1 MATLEDID
9 AFFDALVDGGEEQ
22 SSADAAASPEHNT
35 KADGDAAD
43 SVESALEES
52 VRASSKDPDGNFV
65 AQEVPN
71 RRETP
76 ALTNDLS
83 FCAEEGTAGT
93 HPSSRVGLHTAGSG
107 GTGSLSAAQT
117 DEQLVC
123 PPVPT
128 SSSAPASSGGTTASA
143 GVYVHGVNTV
153 RHQETGVQPLLS
165 LLPTLAG
172 SASRGEDDA
181 SLEAPSFPAK
191 CARDRERS
199 RSPTTSGRGGGT
211 TALVPALPV
220 CPPSAAEPGKPSEA
234 PSHHST
240 TGPFL
245 SSAPSL
251 ASSSLASSSHL
262 TSSPSLPS
270 PAPLPALCSSSH
282 PSSLSSSPQSFPSSL
297 SSSVHPPGLPAVSA
311 AAAPS
316 VGSSQPQAPGP
327 QHPVSVSASLE
338 LPSVRHSAT
347 PSPPFP
353 LHDRAFPGISGAPQ
367 FLLQNSI
374 ACVTDK
380 PRMSSSPPEYFVDP
394 PLHSASA
401 GDSVQ
406 EEMAFCAETVS
417 RLIEAK
423 LLENDQ
429 MLFAVHENL
438 ASGRYDEAVCFF
450 ERLQQNLFFL
460 AMLADQQPAPSRQ
473 PAFAKDTAEE
483 VSQVEQRFRGNA
495 DFWSHEELQ
504 RLHHALRTPN
514 LDLRQ
519 LSAAVCTKTPQQ
531 IFVYL
536 TKVVDR
542 HVKAPPPPPKP
553 APKKEN
559 EEASE
564 PPRSGPVHTPGA
576 TVETTGARPES
587 GRPTASGLVPLPACA
602 AVPSIAT
609 PPPAALGSSAAPSGS
624 CPVPSMPPAS
634 AVRPP
639 GGPGQLSSEKP
650 EQPCPVASLA
660 GFPDHSKAP
669 SSRVDPAFQALQ
681 AFSHGPPSGVRTPRD
696 GGDALSALKQPLAAQ
711 KTADMQFSGA
721 SAVYP
726 SSAALAP
733 PPLAP
738 PHSSGALPPLDN
750 ASLLS
755 ASPSSHASL
764 PPASL
769 PGVLAGVPQP
779 SQRTAQGHAPPLG
792 VLTEQAAQ
800 AGSLSQRLGQTHGN
814 FSPVTHAAFSGA
826 AVSGPY
832 QSR

>member
-22 SSADAAASPEHNT
+22 SSADAAASPESKSKT
-35 KADGDAAD
+35 EGDAAD
-43 SVESALEES
+43 SVESALEAT
-52 VRASSKDPDGNFV
+52 VRESSKDPDGNFV
-65 AQEVPN
+65 AQEAPN

-76 ALTNDLS
+76 VLTNDLS
-83 FCAEEGTAGT
+83 FCAEEGTAGV
-93 HPSSRVGLHTAGSG
+93 HPSSPLGLHTAGSEDAAR
-107 GTGSLSAAQT
+107 LNAAQT

-128 SSSAPASSGGTTASA
+128 SLSAPASSGGSTASV

-153 RHQETGVQPLLS
+153 RHPETGVQPVVS
-165 LLPTLAG
+165 LVPTLAG
-172 SASRGEDDA
+172 SASRGEGDA
-181 SLEAPSFPAK
+181 SLGAPSLPAK
-191 CARDRERS
+191 RATDKEQP
-199 RSPTTSGRGGGT
+199 RSPTSGRGGT
-211 TALVPALPV
+211 TALVPAPPV
-220 CPPSAAEPGKPSEA
+220 CPASAAEPGKPSEA
-234 PSHHST
+234 PSHHT
-240 TGPFL
+240 PTGPFL

-251 ASSSLASSSHL
+251 SSSSLASSSHL

-270 PAPLPALCSSSH
+270 PAHLPALCSSTH
-282 PSSLSSSPQSFPSSL
+282 PSSLSSSPQSSSL
-297 SSSVHPPGLPAVSA
+297 SSAVHPQGVPGVSA
-311 AAAPS
+311 VAAPS
-316 VGSSQPQAPGP
+316 FRSSQPQAPGP
-327 QHPVSVSASLE
+327 QHPASVSASLE
-338 LPSVRHSAT
+338 LPSVPHSAT

-367 FLLQNSI
+367 FLLQNST
-374 ACVTDK
+374 ACAKDI
-380 PRMSSSPPEYFVDP
+380 PRMSASPPEYFVDP
-394 PLHSASA
+394 PLHSAS

-473 PAFAKDTAEE
+473 AAFAKDTAEE
-483 VSQVEQRFRGNA
+483 VSQVEQRFRSNT

-542 HVKAPPPPPKP
+542 HVKAPPHPPKP

-559 EEASE
+559 EEASP

-576 TVETTGARPES
+576 ALETTGAPPQS
-587 GRPTASGLVPLPACA
+587 GRPPASGLAPLQACA
-602 AVPSIAT
+602 AVPSTAT
-609 PPPAALGSSAAPSGS
+609 PPTAALNSSAAPSGS
-624 CPVPSMPPAS
+624 CPVPRMPPAS

-639 GGPGQLSSEKP
+639 GGPGQLSSETPP
-650 EQPCPVASLA
+650 EQPCPVAFLP
-660 GFPDHSKAP
+660 GFADHSKAS
-669 SSRVDPAFQALQ
+669 SSRVDPAFQAPQ
-681 AFSHGPPSGVRTPRD
+681 AFSHGPPSGVRTPGE
-696 GGDALSALKQPLAAQ
+696 GGDALSALKPLAAQ
-711 KTADMQFSGA
+711 KTADTQFSA
-721 SAVYP
+721 SAAYP

-733 PPLAP
+733 PVP
-738 PHSSGALPPLDN
+738 PHSSGALLSLEN

-755 ASPSSHASL
+755 ALPLSHASL

-769 PGVLAGVPQP
+769 PGVLGGVPQP
-779 SQRTAQGHAPPLG
+779 SPQTAQGHASPLG
-792 VLTEQAAQ
+792 VLTEQPAQ
-800 AGSLSQRLGQTHGN
+800 AGGLSQRLGQTHGN
-814 FSPVTHAAFSGA
+814 FIPFTHASFSGA